1 MRAMI
6 RFGKQPRLRFISHL
20 DLQRFFQRALNRTGL
35 PIAWTQGFNP
45 HPILSFGSALA
56 LGWTSEYEIL
66 DVKLSAPMG
75 RRRTEDAMRAALPV
89 DLPVLEVRMVDDR
102 HPAPMAMVRA
112 SDYEITLSGE
122 TAAATLDAAEE
133 FLRRESVMAMRKTK
147 SGEREVDIRPMALSL
162 EREGD
167 VLSARLMLTE
177 KDTLKPDLLVR
188 ALAEIAGAEVPEM
201 RIHRRCLLGEDE
213 SGALKGV
220 KTVRLDKSFK
230 PIPGTEEDLDCELL
244 LIAAGFLGPQ
254 RYVPE
259 AFGLELTPR
268 SCVRTPEGGYS
279 TNVPKVFSAGDMR
292 RGQSLV
298 VWAIQEGRAAAREVD
313 AFLMGYTN

>member
-89 DLPVLEVRMVDDR
+89 DIPVLEVRMVDDR

-112 SDYEITLSGE
+112 SDYESTLSGE

-133 FLRRESVMAMRKTK
+133 FRRRFFITRFMCICFHS
-147 SGEREVDIRPMALSL
+147 
-162 EREGD
+162 
-167 VLSARLMLTE
+167 
-177 KDTLKPDLLVR
+177 
-188 ALAEIAGAEVPEM
+188 
-201 RIHRRCLLGEDE
+201 
-213 SGALKGV
+213 
-220 KTVRLDKSFK
+220 
-230 PIPGTEEDLDCELL
+230 
-244 LIAAGFLGPQ
+244 
-254 RYVPE
+254 
-259 AFGLELTPR
+259 
-268 SCVRTPEGGYS
+268 
-279 TNVPKVFSAGDMR
+279 
-292 RGQSLV
+292 
-298 VWAIQEGRAAAREVD
+298 
-313 AFLMGYTN
+313 

>member
-122 TAAATLDAAEE
+122 NAAATLDAAEE
-133 FLRRESVMAMRKTK
+133 FLRRESVMAVRKTK
-147 SGEREVDIRPMALSL
+147 SGEREVDIRPMALLL

-213 SGALKGV
+213 SGALKP
-220 KTVRLDKSFK
+220 LM
-230 PIPGTEEDLDCELL
+230 EL
-244 LIAAGFLGPQ
+244 
-254 RYVPE
+254 
-259 AFGLELTPR
+259 
-268 SCVRTPEGGYS
+268 
-279 TNVPKVFSAGDMR
+279 
-292 RGQSLV
+292 
-298 VWAIQEGRAAAREVD
+298 
-313 AFLMGYTN
+313 

>member
-75 RRRTEDAMRAALPV
+75 RKRTEDAMRAALPV

-112 SDYEITLSGE
+112 SDYEIALSGE

-133 FLRRESVMAMRKTK
+133 FLRRESVMAVRKTK

-162 EREGD
+162 KREGD

-213 SGALKGV
+213 SGALKP
-220 KTVRLDKSFK
+220 LM
-230 PIPGTEEDLDCELL
+230 EL
-244 LIAAGFLGPQ
+244 
-254 RYVPE
+254 
-259 AFGLELTPR
+259 
-268 SCVRTPEGGYS
+268 
-279 TNVPKVFSAGDMR
+279 
-292 RGQSLV
+292 
-298 VWAIQEGRAAAREVD
+298 
-313 AFLMGYTN
+313 

>member
-1 MRAMI
+1 M
-6 RFGKQPRLRFISHL
+6 
-20 DLQRFFQRALNRTGL
+20 QRFFQRALNRTGL

-133 FLRRESVMAMRKTK
+133 FLRRESVMAVRKTK
-147 SGEREVDIRPMALSL
+147 SGEREVDIRPMALLL

-213 SGALKGV
+213 SGALKP
-220 KTVRLDKSFK
+220 LM
-230 PIPGTEEDLDCELL
+230 EL
-244 LIAAGFLGPQ
+244 
-254 RYVPE
+254 
-259 AFGLELTPR
+259 
-268 SCVRTPEGGYS
+268 
-279 TNVPKVFSAGDMR
+279 
-292 RGQSLV
+292 
-298 VWAIQEGRAAAREVD
+298 
-313 AFLMGYTN
+313 

>member
-75 RRRTEDAMRAALPV
+75 RRRTEEAMRAALPV

-112 SDYEITLSGE
+112 SDYEIALSGE

-213 SGALKGV
+213 SGALKP
-220 KTVRLDKSFK
+220 LM
-230 PIPGTEEDLDCELL
+230 EL
-244 LIAAGFLGPQ
+244 
-254 RYVPE
+254 
-259 AFGLELTPR
+259 
-268 SCVRTPEGGYS
+268 
-279 TNVPKVFSAGDMR
+279 
-292 RGQSLV
+292 
-298 VWAIQEGRAAAREVD
+298 
-313 AFLMGYTN
+313 